1 MRFHSFV
8 PNRTIFSDFPV
19 VQMGFVLWALQ
30 TVYIQCST
38 VQYSAGA
45 AESVVLEHSAVCS
58 VGVQYSVVKC
68 GSCRECTEKA
78 GDARV
83 CSVIFNPVSKG

>member
-45 AESVVLEHSAVCS
+45 AESVVLEDSAVCS
-58 VGVQYSVVKC
+58 VGVQYSV
-68 GSCRECTEKA
+68 GQY
-78 GDARV
+78 
-83 CSVIFNPVSKG
+83 SVEAAESVQRKQVTHASTA